1 MKESRISL
9 ERFDLEGFIDTLV
22 DFEEDQF
29 VDPFSSVYVVG
40 TLGDQPVSI
49 DLSKSSVFE
58 QMAREGKLVF
68 FSFTAPSVDRFVECM
83 DGGVY
88 ESPFETGNELEDFK
102 NRFYPSNLH
111 YVGYLMGI
119 EDGDLVI
126 NSALFFAG
134 TFINDP
140 DLSMLKHAGILEEPL
155 ADFIKEFMD

>member
-1 MKESRISL
+1 MKEYRISL
-9 ERFDLEGFIDTLV
+9 ENFDLEGFIETLV

-40 TLGDQPVSI
+40 RLGDQPVAI
-49 DLSKSSVFE
+49 DLSRSSVFE

-88 ESPFETGNELEDFK
+88 ESLPETGNELEDLR

-119 EDGDLVI
+119 DNGQLVV

-140 DLSMLKHAGILEEPL
+140 EITLLSHAGILEEPL
-155 ADFIKEFMD
+155 AAFITEFAD